1 MAVAERKKME
11 GLSQDN
17 AILYFMNDIKGDI
30 RRLDG
35 RIDKLDIRMNQ
46 LNEKIDSN
54 FKWTMGIL
62 VSFIGVVIV
71 GFVSTISII
80 LSKL

>member
-62 VSFIGVVIV
+62 VSFIGVVAV
-71 GFVSTISII
+71 GFVTTISII

>member
-1 MAVAERKKME
+1 ME

-30 RRLDG
+30 RRFDG
-35 RIDKLDIRMNQ
+35 RIDKLDIRMDRLESRMDK

-62 VSFIGVVIV
+62 VSFIGGVVG
-71 GFVSTISII
+71 GFVVTISII
-80 LSKL
+80 LSN